1 MKTCPVCNRNYSDHM
16 KYCSRDGTTLQT
28 GILLTVCPE
37 CGINY
42 PNKTTCPIHN
52 LELVTYSQKAN
63 PTANFCNLC
72 NQFYPLATQNCP
84 LHGVE
89 LQVKTLN
96 NKGGFESSI
105 DVSPVVANILEEI
118 TSSKLNESENPGA
131 NSFVTEKTVV
141 TSNLE
146 NTPPSASIETKN
158 LTAPAVL
165 PFDTLGKYAVS
176 HFSSSADRKLFVAL
190 ALIVL
195 LSIAGF
201 AAYSLPYAL
210 EWAKVSADT
219 EETSTITE
227 NKPVNNTVEEI
238 NKTIEP
244 LASPT
249 EPTNNSQVI
258 PDLTNPV
265 NSTTSKDKTTNVTP
279 KKIDVS
285 NKSLSSE
292 PNKKPTTTI
301 TAKSKTT
308 INPSKTSYPNKT
320 TKVEAVNSG
329 AKQPVVAKNQKS
341 TNEKSTVVEK
351 SKSSSLPSKEASANS
366 STNKPKVADQNTAK
380 SPAKSPIRTWEP
392 SVTTAEIKY
401 PSRQKAKVVLSI
413 ANKSRLQTSNGY
425 IYQFDLVV
433 RELNGVGINWNS
445 TSAYKSSYSGNSDA
459 VSNFLDRR
467 LAPNA
472 TERYRMS
479 IRMTGHSIEDWFG
492 EIIYKGFGID
502 ENGNSVELRGSLAL
516 DNSF

>member
-42 PNKTTCPIHN
+42 PSKTSCPIHN

-89 LQVKTLN
+89 LQAKTLN
-96 NKGGFESSI
+96 ANKGGFESSI
-105 DVSPVVANILEEI
+105 ELSPVVANILEEM
-118 TSSKLNESENPGA
+118 TSSKLNESENSDA
-131 NSFVTEKTVV
+131 NSFATEKTVV

-146 NTPPSASIETKN
+146 NASQLASIETKN

-195 LSIAGF
+195 LSVAGF

-219 EETSTITE
+219 EETSTITQ
-227 NKPVNNTVEEI
+227 NKPISNTGEEI
-238 NKTIEP
+238 NKTTEP
-244 LASPT
+244 LVKPT
-249 EPTNNSQVI
+249 EETNASQII
-258 PDLTNPV
+258 PDLANPV
-265 NSTTSKDKTTNVTP
+265 NSVTSKDKATSVTP
-279 KKIDVS
+279 KKLDTS
-285 NKSLSSE
+285 NKTSPSE
-292 PNKKPTTTI
+292 PNQKPITTTNP
-301 TAKSKTT
+301 KSKT
-308 INPSKTSYPNKT
+308 IISPSKASYPNKT

-329 AKQPVVAKNQKS
+329 SKQPILAK
-341 TNEKSTVVEK
+341 NEKSNVGKDKKT
-351 SKSSSLPSKEASANS
+351 SLPSKETSVNS
-366 STNKPKVADQNTAK
+366 SIDKPKAADQATTK

-392 SVTTAEIKY
+392 SVTAAEIKY
-401 PSRQKAKVVLSI
+401 PTRQKAKVVLSI
-413 ANKSRLQTSNGY
+413 ANKSRLQTNNGY
-425 IYQFDLVV
+425 VYQFDLVV
-433 RELNGVGINWNS
+433 RELNGVGISWNS

-516 DNSF
+516 DNSFPEH

>member
-42 PNKTTCPIHN
+42 PSKTSCPIHN

-72 NQFYPLATQNCP
+72 NQFYSLATQNCP

-89 LQVKTLN
+89 LQIKTLN
-96 NKGGFESSI
+96 ANKAGFESSVDI
-105 DVSPVVANILEEI
+105 SPVVANILEEI
-118 TSSKLNESENPGA
+118 TSSKLNESEKTVVND
-131 NSFVTEKTVV
+131 FVTEKTVV

-146 NTPPSASIETKN
+146 NTPQSASIETKN

-176 HFSSSADRKLFVAL
+176 HFSSSADRKLFIAL
-190 ALIVL
+190 ALVVL

-201 AAYSLPYAL
+201 GAYSLPYAL

-219 EETSTITE
+219 EETYIE
-227 NKPVNNTVEEI
+227 NKPINNTAEEI
-238 NKTIEP
+238 NKTTEP
-244 LASPT
+244 LVKLT
-249 EPTNNSQVI
+249 EETNTSQII

-265 NSTTSKDKTTNVTP
+265 NSATSKDKTTSVTP
-279 KKIDVS
+279 QKVDTS
-285 NKSLSSE
+285 NKTLPSE
-292 PNKKPTTTI
+292 PNKKPI
-301 TAKSKTT
+301 NSIEAKSKISTKT
-308 INPSKTSYPNKT
+308 SKASYPNKT
-320 TKVEAVNSG
+320 TKVEAINSSS
-329 AKQPVVAKNQKS
+329 KKPIVAKNQKP
-341 TNEKSTVVEK
+341 NIVEK
-351 SKSSSLPSKEASANS
+351 TKQTTLPNKEKPATIAD
-366 STNKPKVADQNTAK
+366 NKPKVTDQTK
-380 SPAKSPIRTWEP
+380 SPAKPPIRTWEP
-392 SVTTAEIKY
+392 SVTAAEIKY
-401 PSRQKAKVVLSI
+401 PGRQKAKVVLSI

-425 IYQFDLVV
+425 VYQFDLVV

-445 TSAYKSSYSGNSDA
+445 TSAHKSSYSGNSDA

-516 DNSF
+516 DNSFPEH

>member
-42 PNKTTCPIHN
+42 PSKTTCPIHN

-89 LQVKTLN
+89 LQAKTLN
-96 NKGGFESSI
+96 ANKAGFESSV
-105 DVSPVVANILEEI
+105 DLSPVVANILEEI
-118 TSSKLNESENPGA
+118 TSSKLNESEKSLA
-131 NSFVTEKTVV
+131 NNFVTEKTVI

-146 NTPPSASIETKN
+146 TPPQSASIETKN

-195 LSIAGF
+195 LSVAGF

-227 NKPVNNTVEEI
+227 NKPINNTAEEI
-238 NKTIEP
+238 SETTESSVKLIE
-244 LASPT
+244 T
-249 EPTNNSQVI
+249 EENSISQVI

-265 NSTTSKDKTTNVTP
+265 NSTTSKDQNSNAIP
-279 KKIDVS
+279 KKIDTG
-285 NKSLSSE
+285 NNTSLSK
-292 PNKKPTTTI
+292 PNKQPIATTT
-301 TAKSKTT
+301 TKSKTT
-308 INPSKTSYPNKT
+308 INSSKASYPNKN
-320 TKVEAVNSG
+320 TKGEVVNSSS
-329 AKQPVVAKNQKS
+329 KQPVIAKNQKS
-341 TNEKSTVVEK
+341 TAVEK
-351 SKSSSLPSKEASANS
+351 GKPSSLPNKEVSANS

-380 SPAKSPIRTWEP
+380 SPAKPPIRTWEP
-392 SVTTAEIKY
+392 SVTAAEIKY
-401 PSRQKAKVVLSI
+401 PVRQKAKVVLSI

-479 IRMTGHSIEDWFG
+479 IKMTGHSIEDWFG
-492 EIIYKGFGID
+492 EIIYKGSGID

>member
-28 GILLTVCPE
+28 GILLTACPE

-42 PNKTTCPIHN
+42 PSKTTCPIHN

-89 LQVKTLN
+89 LQVKIFN
-96 NKGGFESSI
+96 ANKVGFESSVN
-105 DVSPVVANILEEI
+105 VSPVVANILEEI
-118 TSSKLNESENPGA
+118 TSSKLNESEKPLVND
-131 NSFVTEKTVV
+131 FVTEKTIV

-146 NTPPSASIETKN
+146 NTPQSSSIETKN

-195 LSIAGF
+195 LSVVGF

-219 EETSTITE
+219 EETNTVVE
-227 NKPVNNTVEEI
+227 NKPSDKSSEEI
-238 NKTIEP
+238 NETIEP
-244 LASPT
+244 LVKLEETKEANISQIIP
-249 EPTNNSQVI
+249 EPIKPTNSTNSLDKTSGV
-258 PDLTNPV
+258 
-265 NSTTSKDKTTNVTP
+265 TSKKSDTKVDTKT
-279 KKIDVS
+279 
-285 NKSLSSE
+285 LSSQT
-292 PNKKPTTTI
+292 NKKSTNSVE
-301 TAKSKTT
+301 AKSKTIT
-308 INPSKTSYPNKT
+308 KQSKAISQSKATSTESIKS
-320 TKVEAVNSG
+320 ES
-329 AKQPVVAKNQKS
+329 KQVVKNQKP
-341 TNEKSTVVEK
+341 TVVEK
-351 SKSSSLPSKEASANS
+351 TKPIAVSEKATNPPV
-366 STNKPKVADQNTAK
+366 NKPKLNDHEVAK
-380 SPAKSPIRTWEP
+380 GSAKSPIRTWEP
-392 SVTTAEIKY
+392 SVTAAEIKN
-401 PSRQKAKVVLSI
+401 PVRQKAKVVLSI

-433 RELNGVGINWNS
+433 RELNGVGISWNS
-445 TSAYKSSYSGNSDA
+445 TSAYKSSYSGNNDA

-479 IRMTGHSIEDWFG
+479 IKMTGHSIEDWFG
-492 EIIYKGFGID
+492 EIIYKGSGID
-502 ENGNSVELRGSLAL
+502 ENGNSIELRGSLAL